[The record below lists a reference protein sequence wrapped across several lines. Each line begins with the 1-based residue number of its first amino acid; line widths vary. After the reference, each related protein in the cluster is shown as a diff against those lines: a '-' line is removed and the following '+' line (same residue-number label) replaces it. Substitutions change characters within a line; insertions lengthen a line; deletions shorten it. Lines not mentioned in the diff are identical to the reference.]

1 MKKMLIASIGKDVHI
16 AGIYNFM
23 KIASNEGYEVTNL
36 GSAVDLDSLIGEI
49 TKTEF
54 DLVAISYRL
63 GKESCRN
70 LLNELKENLKS
81 KGLLKLTYIFGGTVE
96 TGHIAEEFDFIDKV
110 FDGSETEEEIKQ
122 YLRKTDSKEKKHK
135 KPPQNLVERIDWK
148 KPDPLIRHHIGLSTI
163 EKTYENIKKLA
174 NSELLD
180 IVSLAPDQNCQ
191 EYFFEQDKMN
201 PSEDGAGGVPIR
213 SEKDLEK
220 LFEATR
226 RGNYPLMRCYSG
238 TNNLIE
244 FGKILK
250 NTINNAWGAIPLT
263 WYSALD
269 RRSEKELLEGIKEK
283 QKAIEWHGKNSIP
296 VEVNESHQWALRYA
310 HDAVEVATAYLT
322 AYNAKKLGVNDF
334 IQQLMLCTP
343 PTISPKMDLAK
354 MMAKKELLNEL
365 ENEDFRIYY
374 MIRNGLL
381 SLPAD
386 PDKARS
392 QMCNTIMYGL
402 YLNPDIVH
410 VAAYCESIERATAD
424 EIIESVKMIKRTIRI
439 FNQGMPNINQD
450 KEIIKRKKEIINDA
464 RLILDAISELGE
476 NYTDPLTE
484 PEVIFDAVKSGILDA
499 PGLKGFSVARGE
511 VNVVTRKGAN
521 SPADKN
527 GNILSESERLES
539 LDIYR

>member
-464 RLILDAISELGE
+464 RLILDAISELGK

>member
-36 GSAVDLDSLIGEI
+36 GSAVDLDTFISEI
-49 TKTEF
+49 KKRDF
-54 DLVAISYRL
+54 DIVALSYRL

-70 LLNELKENLKS
+70 LLNELYERLEQ
-81 KGLLKLTYIFGGTVE
+81 KGLLERTYIFGGTVE
-96 TGHIAEEFDFIDKV
+96 TGQIAKEFDFIDEV
-110 FDGSETEEEIKQ
+110 FDGSESEEDIRV
-122 YLRKTDSKEKKHK
+122 YLRKTDTKEKTHS
-135 KPPQNLVERIDWK
+135 KPPQDLTDRIEWK
-148 KPDPLIRHHIGLSTI
+148 KPDPLIRHHIGLSTV
-163 EKTYENIKKLA
+163 EKTYKNIKKLA
-174 NSELLD
+174 DSELLD

-201 PSEDGAGGVPIR
+201 PSEDGAGGVPVR
-213 SEKDLEK
+213 SEEDLEK

-226 RGNYPLMRCYSG
+226 RGNHPLMRCYSG
-238 TNNLIE
+238 TNNLID

-250 NTINNAWGAIPLT
+250 NTINNAWAAIPLT
-263 WYSALD
+263 WYSDLD
-269 RRSEKELLEGIKEK
+269 RRSEKDLLDGIKEK
-283 QKAIEWHGKNSIP
+283 QKAIEWHGNNNIP

-310 HDAVEVATAYLT
+310 HDALEVATAYIT
-322 AYNAKKLGVNDF
+322 AWNAKKLGVNDF

-450 KEIIKRKKEIINDA
+450 KEIIKRKREIINDA